1 MFTLTTSRILAA
13 ALFFAPI
20 LSVLAQDEV
29 GVVGEFSSATEA
41 AIAADE
47 SDNYSGASLLDSTAP
62 TGLEDSP
69 GGFSLFPGLKVD
81 LTGSTSYIYDSNTTQ
96 SATPDSASLFAFGFG
111 AIAKSGPENE
121 RGAFYGLDYSGQAFL
136 YTDSADD
143 FGRDPYEH
151 FFGGYVGVNGGKT
164 HIRLDVDYHRNNG
177 NSIQWDRVQR
187 ETRRAASHDY
197 GFNLGVKRDLFRG
210 DLELGFGYFLRDFDP
225 GTGVGDGEN
234 VFTDLA
240 WMTTPSFAPKSSV
253 GLGVRFGNDEYDG
266 QPAQDSTTP
275 SLRWRYRISGKTSLH
290 NSLGYEFRS
299 IDSPGADDSENLVY
313 NGGID
318 WAATSKTGFGLAYYR
333 NVQPSYVLNGEDSTN
348 TGITVQMSNDLPG
361 RFELTSRVGFENA
374 EYFSSAPVATAGRDD
389 DFLRLSL
396 ELSHPLVITERLRGQ
411 WAIFY
416 NHNQNDSSQ
425 AVYEFDQ
432 NITGIRFGF
441 VY

>member
-1 MFTLTTSRILAA
+1 MFTPSTSRIFAA
-13 ALFFAPI
+13 ALFFVPI
-20 LSVLAQDEV
+20 LPAVAQDDDGGSD
-29 GVVGEFSSATEA
+29 GVSIPNNAAFAPDGEGE
-41 AIAADE
+41 D
-47 SDNYSGASLLDSTAP
+47 SGQSLLDGNAP

-69 GGFSLFPGLKVD
+69 AGFSLFPGLKVD

-96 SATPDSASLFAFGFG
+96 SFVADSASLFAFGFG
-111 AIAKSGPENE
+111 AVAKSGPENQ
-121 RGAFYGLDYSGQAFL
+121 RGAFYGVDYNGQAYL

-151 FFGGYVGVNGGKT
+151 YFGGYVGVNGGKT
-164 HIRLDVDYHRNNG
+164 RIRVDVDYHRNNG
-177 NSIQWDRVQR
+177 NSIQWDRIQR

-197 GFNLGVKRDLFRG
+197 GVNLGVKRDLLRG
-210 DLELGFGYFLRDFDP
+210 ELELGFGYLLRDFDP

-234 VFTDLA
+234 AFTDLA
-240 WMTTPSFAPKSSV
+240 WMTTPSFAPKSSI

-266 QPAQDSTTP
+266 QPAQDATTP
-275 SLRWRYRISGKTSLH
+275 SFRWRYRVSGKTSLH

-299 IDSPGADDSENLVY
+299 IDSPGSQDSENLVY
-313 NGGID
+313 SGGID
-318 WAATSKTGFGLAYYR
+318 WAATSKTGFGFAYYR

-348 TGITVQMSNDLPG
+348 TGITLQMSNDLPG
-361 RFELTSRVGFENA
+361 RFQLASRIGYENA
-374 EYFSSAPVATAGRDD
+374 EYFSSGVGTAAGRDD

-396 ELSHPLVITERLRGQ
+396 ELTHPLVITERLRGQ

-425 AVYEFDQ
+425 ALYEFDQ